1 MDYRNGMPA
10 ESIARVWVKSRAS
23 AQVGQCVELADA
35 GSGRVAFRNS
45 TDPQGPALLFTP
57 GEFAAFLH
65 GAKDGDF
72 DHLLKI

>member
-10 ESIARVWVKSRAS
+10 TEIAEGWVKSRAS
-23 AQVGQCVELADA
+23 AQVGQCVELAGVGA
-35 GSGRVAFRNS
+35 GRVAFRNS
-45 TDPQGPALLFTP
+45 TDPAGPALLFTP

-65 GAKDGDF
+65 GAKGGEF